1 MNKPDRRC
9 HKDLILWQKAMD
21 LTALVYQASFELPK
35 AELFG
40 LTSQL
45 RRAGTSIP
53 SNIAEG
59 SARRST
65 REFLYFLHV
74 ARGSMSEL
82 ETQVLL
88 AGRVG
93 YLSSSSVAE
102 LQSSIDDVGRI
113 LSSVITGLRRRLGQH
128 SDYPLSPIPFLTAPQ
143 TACHSA

>member
-1 MNKPDRRC
+1 MSRGDRRRDDLQMNQPSRLS

-21 LTALVYQASFELPK
+21 LASLVYLASLELPK
-35 AELFG
+35 TELFG

-65 REFLYFLHV
+65 KEFLYFLHV
-74 ARGSMSEL
+74 ARGSMAEL

-88 AGRVG
+88 AHKIG
-93 YLSSSSVAE
+93 YFAESRAIE
-102 LQSSIDDVGRI
+102 LQRSIDDVGRI
-113 LSSVITGLRRRLGQH
+113 LSSVIAGLRRRLG
-128 SDYPLSPIPFLTAPQ
+128 
-143 TACHSA
+143 

>member
-1 MNKPDRRC
+1 MNQPARLS

-21 LTALVYQASFELPK
+21 LASLVYLASLELPK
-35 AELFG
+35 TELFG

-65 REFLYFLHV
+65 KEFLYFLHV
-74 ARGSMSEL
+74 ARGSMAEL

-88 AGRVG
+88 AHKIG
-93 YLSSSSVAE
+93 YFSEIRALE
-102 LQSSIDDVGRI
+102 LQESIDDVGRI
-113 LSSVITGLRRRLGQH
+113 LSAVIAGLRRRLG
-128 SDYPLSPIPFLTAPQ
+128 
-143 TACHSA
+143 

>member
-1 MNKPDRRC
+1 MVCGDRRRDDLQMNQPSRLS

-21 LTALVYQASFELPK
+21 LASLVYLASGELPK
-35 AELFG
+35 SELFG

-65 REFLYFLHV
+65 KEFLYFLHV
-74 ARGSMSEL
+74 ARGSMAEL

-88 AGRVG
+88 AHKTGHFAESR
-93 YLSSSSVAE
+93 AIE
-102 LQSSIDDVGRI
+102 LQRSIDDVGRI
-113 LSSVITGLRRRLGQH
+113 LSSVIAGLRRRLG
-128 SDYPLSPIPFLTAPQ
+128 
-143 TACHSA
+143 